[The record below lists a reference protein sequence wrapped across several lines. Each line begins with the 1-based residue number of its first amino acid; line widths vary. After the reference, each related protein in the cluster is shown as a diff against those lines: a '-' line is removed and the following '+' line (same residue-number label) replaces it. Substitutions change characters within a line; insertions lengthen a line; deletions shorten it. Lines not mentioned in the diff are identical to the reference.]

1 MRNRRMENTV
11 RVLSLVLLVALMAS
25 APALAASEAPV
36 PDEIISPTSAGEVV
50 FPHRKHVEDLGYA
63 CTECHHET
71 QAAVLKMPHPEYFA
85 DFWIDCKICHRE
97 AGAPLAPQACSTCH
111 RSSLSNIA
119 DQTSSAKV
127 AIHRNCWRCHES
139 GSGEKAT
146 ASCAL
151 CHNRKRI
158 AAPAAAGGVK

>member
-1 MRNRRMENTV
+1 MENAV
-11 RVLSLVLLVALMAS
+11 KVLSFALLVALMVS
-25 APALAASEAPV
+25 APASAALAAPDNPV
-36 PDEIISPTSAGEVV
+36 PDEIVSPNSVGEVV
-50 FPHRKHVEDLGYA
+50 FPHRKHFEELAFA

-97 AGAPLAPQACSTCH
+97 AGAPLAAQACSTCH

-127 AIHRNCWRCHES
+127 AIHRNCWRCHDT
-139 GSGEKAT
+139 GTGEKAT

-151 CHNRKRI
+151 CHNRQRI
-158 AAPAAAGGVK
+158 GAPAPVRGAK